1 MSVTSFVSP
10 LDKGRRIMRQVLVKI
25 AVVEEVY
32 VVRVCLFMVE
42 DQVSISLRRQVKGG
56 IG

>member
-1 MSVTSFVSP
+1 
-10 LDKGRRIMRQVLVKI
+10 MRQVLVKI